1 MTTATYKDFYTGKKV
16 TCVNTGKK
24 WGGGKILWVDP
35 ETGIFYERTNPY
47 SQTCV
52 RRGKFFF
59 RAWNEPTQEAI
70 KKALFQ

>member
-1 MTTATYKDFYTGKKV
+1 MSKATYRDFDTNEKV

-24 WGGGKILWVDP
+24 WGGKILWVDP
-35 ETGIFYERTNPY
+35 ETGLFYERTNPY

-59 RAWNEPTQEAI
+59 RQWNCQEAI
-70 KKALFQ
+70 NAELFPSA